1 VRSTIPTRNETEG
14 GGSDPGIVGALAA
27 ASTHSEQATESGTDP
42 GLLSDAPHYLSGI
55 SPRLISAFF
64 ILGTL
69 FFGLAA
75 ANELV
80 AIAAGFSSV
89 LLTIFL
95 AWLLVFL
102 IAPTIEATSR
112 RLDIGRGKA
121 VTVVY
126 LAVFAIVGLALF
138 ATARIGASEGSD
150 ILARSDEITTRI
162 HQLLVTAQ
170 KSIGISRGTIDF
182 AATFDQAQR
191 AFFSSTAAT
200 FQADVQAIAGTTL
213 AVMGSLFLIVV
224 LSLYAVIDFD
234 GILGGLSRAV
244 PNRYGQEL
252 LLVQESVGRA
262 FGGFLRAL
270 VILVI
275 LQVVLMVVVGLV
287 FGLPYLY
294 LTTVG
299 VGLAMFI
306 PFFGPPLALLP
317 PLFVAV
323 VFKPEVALPVVAIL
337 VVGQTLLVNVLQPR
351 LMKEAAGLHPV
362 LVLIALLLGAQI
374 AGLWG
379 ALFGIPIVAVVS
391 LLVRYVVNRRAV
403 NEVEGIDLEEVVAEV
418 QAADPEA
425 TLDEAV
431 AIAADRAE
439 ALVEGRFEAGAG
451 SRTSDDEP
459 RAG

>member
-1 VRSTIPTRNETEG
+1 MRSTIPTRSETEAG
-14 GGSDPGIVGALAA
+14 GTDPGIVGALAA
-27 ASTHSEQATESGTDP
+27 ASTDAEPAIEPSTDP
-42 GLLSDAPHYLSGI
+42 GLPSGAPHYLGGI
-55 SPRLISAFF
+55 SPRLSTAFF
-64 ILGTL
+64 VLGSL

-80 AIAAGFSSV
+80 AIAAGFSSI

-95 AWLLVFL
+95 AWLVAFL
-102 IAPTIEATSR
+102 MAPLIDATSR
-112 RLDIGRGKA
+112 RLHIGRGKGI
-121 VTVVY
+121 TVVY
-126 LAVFAIVGLALF
+126 LAVFAIVALGLF
-138 ATARIGASEGSD
+138 ATARIGVPEASD
-150 ILARSDEITTRI
+150 ILGRSDEITTRI
-162 HQLLVTAQ
+162 HRLLAGAQ
-170 KSIGISRGTIDF
+170 KGFGISPSVIDF

-191 AFFSSTAAT
+191 SFFSTATAT
-200 FQADVQAIAGTTL
+200 FQAGIKAIAGTTI
-213 AVMGSLFLIVV
+213 AVMGNLFLIVV

-275 LQVVLMVVVGLV
+275 LQVVLVVVVGLV

-299 VGLAMFI
+299 VALAMFI

-317 PLFVAV
+317 PLLAAV

-351 LMKEAAGLHPV
+351 LMKEAAGIHPI

-379 ALFGIPIVAVVS
+379 ALFGIPIVAVIS
-391 LLVRYVVNRRAV
+391 LLVRYVVNRRVV

-418 QAADPEA
+418 QAADPDA

-439 ALVEGRFEAGAG
+439 ALVEDRSEAVAG
-451 SRTSDDEP
+451 STTSEDKP